1 MVDTIFVVGFC
12 SDKLAPELLPALCY
26 ALGVFSGLAI
36 FPYVMARAGLG
47 FKTLKKSKTPKKS
60 LWEKT
65 FGEARNAAAK
75 YDPSRPRKLTSVE
88 LQAEEKIRS
97 LKAEIAAASAQVKE
111 RKQLL
116 DAARDRKKDSAF
128 RYTPPV
134 YETGKY
140 EEAKQNLAKLKAK
153 LDEVTAHHK
162 NYTSMTDREY
172 AQGIRPDLANAANGT
187 TDYQKIKTAEIEIP
201 VIAEDVLVYQGGE
214 LGSAYPDVTR
224 LFYSKEA
231 ISDPDY
237 LETVLR
243 SPLQVQTHEKNT
255 SEFNRGVD
263 GWPLS
268 AWWDEAERRTKVRGV
283 LHGED
288 NVRYAEENRNQPNF
302 GTSAYI
308 SFLEIDRT
316 PGIAPNGKP
325 YDAVVRKA
333 VNNHI
338 AILPNVRDPKNV
350 ILAMNAVREEE
361 GETENA
367 SKDVKKWEAAR
378 KAYVD
383 ALKRE
388 GKSEADMYTSA
399 GRSTPELKKLYDEF
413 SRIHEQ
419 MASIPWQHGHNALS
433 SPEESKLKDRLSDL
447 HSKKDQVNRTLQ
459 VMPDDDR
466 ARTAL
471 RNIVSE
477 IRAIEKKLGTTVYNE
492 EESDMQ
498 DTKNVDVQKRQ
509 AADDAWRRELEKEF
523 GKKAG
528 EARYDSRGKST
539 PTLKRLYDAYV
550 ASQGKSTNAN
560 NQEKNMDYEEFKG
573 HMNAYEKEKD
583 SENQLVEKVT
593 NAVLEKM
600 NATKNE
606 DKPSDEKPVEE
617 KKEAGNADEKPP
629 EEKKEEKEEAA
640 NALPSES
647 MVKDFSDALGI
658 TFKTTP
664 SLKELALVAGV
675 NGAGSPAELIAAL
688 NAKRETLRKPVA
700 ASAQNSSGAPV
711 SIDDLIKQM

>member
-1 MVDTIFVVGFC
+1 VGFG
-12 SDKLAPELLPALCY
+12 SGELVPELLPTICY
-26 ALGVFSGLAI
+26 AFGVLSGLAI

-47 FKTLKKSKTPKKS
+47 FKTLKKQKLKPS
-60 LWEKT
+60 LWQRT
-65 FGEARNAAAK
+65 FGEARNAAA
-75 YDPSRPRKLTSVE
+75 
-88 LQAEEKIRS
+88 
-97 LKAEIAAASAQVKE
+97 AAAV
-111 RKQLL
+111 
-116 DAARDRKKDSAF
+116 
-128 RYTPPV
+128 V
-134 YETGKY
+134 
-140 EEAKQNLAKLKAK
+140 
-153 LDEVTAHHK
+153 
-162 NYTSMTDREY
+162 
-172 AQGIRPDLANAANGT
+172 NGT

-237 LETVLR
+237 LETVQR

-268 AWWDEAERRTKVRGV
+268 AWWDEAERRVKVRGV

-350 ILAMNAVREEE
+350 ILAMNAVKEE
-361 GETENA
+361 A
-367 SKDVKKWEAAR
+367 SNMDLKEDEKYTMGDLRTPMSAAR
-378 KAYVD
+378 IRELLDDIEKRRGPQARKD
-383 ALKRE
+383 AE
-388 GKSEADMYTSA
+388 
-399 GRSTPELKKLYDEF
+399 
-413 SRIHEQ
+413 
-419 MASIPWQHGHNALS
+419 
-433 SPEESKLKDRLSDL
+433 
-447 HSKKDQVNRTLQ
+447 RT
-459 VMPDDDR
+459 VSR
-466 ARTAL
+466 ARKTPVVPW
-471 RNIVSE
+471 N
-477 IRAIEKKLGTTVYNE
+477 
-492 EESDMQ
+492 
-498 DTKNVDVQKRQ
+498 
-509 AADDAWRRELEKEF
+509 AD
-523 GKKAG
+523 KA
-528 EARYDSRGKST
+528 
-539 PTLKRLYDAYV
+539 
-550 ASQGKSTNAN
+550 NAN
-560 NQEKNMDYEEFKG
+560 NQEKNMDYDEFKG

-583 SENQLVEKVT
+583 SENQLVDKVT

-658 TFKTTP
+658 RFENTP
-664 SLKELALVAGV
+664 TLKALALVAGV
-675 NGAGSPAELIAAL
+675 NSTGSPAELIAAL
-688 NAKRETLRKPVA
+688 NAKRETLKRPES
-700 ASAQNSSGAPV
+700 SAQNSSGAV
-711 SIDDLIKQM
+711 SIDDLIKSM

>member
-1 MVDTIFVVGFC
+1 VGFG
-12 SDKLAPELLPALCY
+12 SGELVPELLPTICY
-26 ALGVFSGLAI
+26 AFGVLSGLAI

-47 FKTLKKSKTPKKS
+47 FKTLKKQKPKKS
-60 LWEKT
+60 LWERT
-65 FGEARNAAAK
+65 FGEARNAA
-75 YDPSRPRKLTSVE
+75 TSQREAEQEAQRAGREWRQEAERAFGAGLSVRE
-88 LQAEEKIRS
+88 YEEKSLTRQAPAR
-97 LKAEIAAASAQVKE
+97 LKALYEKMVQA
-111 RKQLL
+111 
-116 DAARDRKKDSAF
+116 KDVWREFS
-128 RYTPPV
+128 
-134 YETGKY
+134 
-140 EEAKQNLAKLKAK
+140 
-153 LDEVTAHHK
+153 
-162 NYTSMTDREY
+162 TSRVSDGRL
-172 AQGIRPDLANAANGT
+172 RNAVVNGT

-214 LGSAYPDVTR
+214 LGSAYPDTTR

-231 ISDPDY
+231 ISDPEY
-237 LETVLR
+237 LETVQR

-268 AWWDEAERRTKVRGV
+268 AWWDEAERRVKVRGV

-350 ILAMNAVREEE
+350 ILAMNAVKEE
-361 GETENA
+361 GENA
-367 SKDVKKWEAAR
+367 MDIQQFISQGAE
-378 KAYVD
+378 VD
-383 ALKRE
+383 NA
-388 GKSEADMYTSA
+388 
-399 GRSTPELKKLYDEF
+399 
-413 SRIHEQ
+413 
-419 MASIPWQHGHNALS
+419 HNAD
-433 SPEESKLKDRLSDL
+433 EW
-447 HSKKDQVNRTLQ
+447 
-459 VMPDDDR
+459 
-466 ARTAL
+466 
-471 RNIVSE
+471 
-477 IRAIEKKLGTTVYNE
+477 
-492 EESDMQ
+492 
-498 DTKNVDVQKRQ
+498 KNVDVQKRQ

-583 SENQLVEKVT
+583 SENQLVDKVT

-658 TFKTTP
+658 RFEKTPT
-664 SLKELALVAGV
+664 LKALALVAGV
-675 NGAGSPAELIAAL
+675 NSTGSPAELIAAL
-688 NAKRETLRKPVA
+688 NAKRETLKRPES
-700 ASAQNSSGAPV
+700 SAQNSSGAV
-711 SIDDLIKQM
+711 SIDDLIKSM